1 MISSVFAPT
10 TTRVED
16 VGGKAAS
23 LFRLHALG
31 CDVPP
36 FFVLTTAATRNGAL
50 TDGMRDAVLQAW
62 NELGGDRYSYAV
74 RSSGAAEDSSGH
86 SFAGVFE
93 TILGV
98 RGAEGVLDAIGKCLA
113 SHRSA
118 AADNYR
124 SSRSVERDDAMAVVI
139 QRMVDATWSGV
150 CFTADPASQ
159 SLTRMT
165 VNAVR
170 GIGENLVSGLVNPE
184 EISADRET
192 GRIVARHTPPGQQP
206 FPDHMLA
213 AVISES
219 RKVADAFGFPQDLEW
234 AFDGDAL
241 RILQSRPITTIAGV
255 WFNRALEPWVDNP
268 QADPDSA
275 EKVWTRTYADEIWAP
290 PVSPLF
296 YDIQNLTGQIPL
308 QLSNYGDT
316 APGPP
321 DAFKYFRAA
330 PYLDIR
336 LLERLYIFYP
346 RVMRLPSLLYQ
357 LPPERREAAKNAP
370 WKWRGLLHRTW
381 RFEVSQGDRWG
392 FTRNHKFLKRS
403 WGPFLAATNPLAAV
417 NESAL
422 DDAALERH
430 LTEIWTLAGTIGLE
444 CGITV
449 FYYAQDLKLL
459 LTALLARWFGKGEEL
474 YATIS
479 AGLDDSHTVR
489 EADSIWQIAM
499 LLRCGGQAAV
509 ELART
514 SSWREFQAQADAA
527 TLQNVG
533 GAFELFLASHGHRGA
548 NYKDPIY
555 PRWGDEPELLW
566 QQVKA
571 FLSDDNPRP
580 MEINARSAAARI
592 ATQRDCLNGLSGMFA
607 PLKRSLLRK
616 LFRYNEIYM
625 GLRDNHRFY
634 YDRIWWLLRRV
645 YLEKGRRLHRRSL
658 LGQPEDVFFLVRKE
672 IAELDSG
679 TLGVGEAAS
688 RIGIRREEWLR
699 TLKEQPPKFLRRGYV
714 PDDEPASLGTTARKL
729 IGLAAS
735 AGQVTGRARV
745 IYNVTELERVGKG
758 DILVTRQTD
767 PSWTP
772 AFARLSGLVL
782 ETGGVLAHG
791 ASLCREF
798 NVPCVTVVER
808 ATRLIRDGDTIAVNG
823 GLGTVEIIESSD
835 ASAECAA

>member
-31 CDVPP
+31 AAVPP
-36 FFVLTTAATRNGAL
+36 FFVLTADAARGVSL
-50 TDGMRDAVLQAW
+50 PEGIRSAVRQAW
-62 NELGGDRYSYAV
+62 NDLGGDRYRYAV
-74 RSSGAAEDSSGH
+74 RSSGAAEDSAGH

-93 TILGV
+93 TILNV
-98 RGAEGVLDAIGKCLA
+98 RGIDAVYDAIEKCIA

-118 AADNYR
+118 VAERYR
-124 SSRSVERDDAMAVVI
+124 SHRSVEGDDGMAVVV
-139 QRMVDATWSGV
+139 QRMVQASWSGV
-150 CFTADPASQ
+150 CFTADPATQ
-159 SLTRMT
+159 SLSRMT
-165 VNAVR
+165 VNAVK
-170 GIGENLVSGLVNPE
+170 GLGEDLVSGLVNPE
-184 EISADRET
+184 EILLERST
-192 GRIVARHTPPGQQP
+192 GRVLFRRQPEGQDPFPGHMLQIVA
-206 FPDHMLA
+206 
-213 AVISES
+213 SEC
-219 RKVADAFGFPQDLEW
+219 RKIADAFGFPQDLEW
-234 AFDGDAL
+234 AFDGENL
-241 RILQSRPITTIAGV
+241 QILQSRPITTLTAV
-255 WFNRALEPWVDNP
+255 WLNRPMEPWAGDP
-268 QADPDSA
+268 KADADSDT
-275 EKVWTRTYADEIWAP
+275 KVWTRTYADEIWAP

-296 YDIQNLTGQIPL
+296 YDVQNLTGQIPL
-308 QLSNYGDT
+308 QLGNYGDKE
-316 APGPP
+316 PGPP

-330 PYLDIR
+330 PYLDIE
-336 LLERLYIFYP
+336 LLERLYVFQP
-346 RVMRLPSLLYQ
+346 RAMRLQSLLYQ
-357 LPPERREAAKNAP
+357 LPPERREAMKRAP
-370 WKWRGLLHRTW
+370 WKWRGLVRRTW
-381 RFEVSQGDRWG
+381 IFEVLHGDRWG

-403 WGPFLAATNPLAAV
+403 WSPFMAATIPLAAV
-417 NESAL
+417 KESTL
-422 DDAALERH
+422 DDEELEKHLAA
-430 LTEIWTLAGTIGLE
+430 IWALAGTISLE

-474 YATIS
+474 YATVS
-479 AGLDDSHTVR
+479 AGLEESHTVR

-499 LLRCGGQAAV
+499 LIQYAGPAAV
-509 ELART
+509 ALAKA
-514 SSWREFQAQADAA
+514 SSWIDFQARGGAA
-527 TLQNVG
+527 ALHGVR
-533 GAFELFLASHGHRGA
+533 GAFETFLSTHGHRGA
-548 NYKDPIY
+548 SYKDLIH
-555 PRWGDEPELLW
+555 PRWGDDPELLW

-571 FLSDDNPRP
+571 FLDGESPRP
-580 MEINARSAAARI
+580 AESNSRSAAARV
-592 ATQRDCLNGLSGMFA
+592 ATQRQCLKELSGPLA
-607 PLKRSLLRK
+607 PFKRWLLRM

-645 YLEKGRRLHRRSL
+645 YLEKGRRLHGRGL
-658 LGQPEDVFFLVRKE
+658 LKEPNDVFFLVRKE
-672 IAELDSG
+672 IAELASG
-679 TLGVGEAAS
+679 TLSASEAGA
-688 RIGIRREEWLR
+688 RIAVRREDWLN

-714 PDDEPASLGTTARKL
+714 PDDEPVSAGSTAKRL

-735 AGQVTGRARV
+735 AGQVTGRARI
-745 IYNVTELERVGKG
+745 IYNVTELGRVGKG

-823 GLGTVEIIESSD
+823 GLGIVEIIESNDSG
-835 ASAECAA
+835 AERAA

>member
-31 CDVPP
+31 CAVPP
-36 FFVLTTAATRNGAL
+36 FFVLTTAATRGGVL
-50 TDGMRDAVLQAW
+50 TPEMRDAVLQAW
-62 NELGGDRYSYAV
+62 NALGGERYSYAV

-93 TILGV
+93 TILDV
-98 RGAEGVLDAIGKCLA
+98 RGIEAVFAAIDKCLA
-113 SHRSA
+113 SHRSTA
-118 AADNYR
+118 AQNYR
-124 SSRSVERDDAMAVVI
+124 SHRAVEHDDAMAVVV
-139 QRMVDATWSGV
+139 QRMVEASWSGV
-150 CFTADPASQ
+150 SFTADPASQ
-159 SLTRMT
+159 SLSRMAI
-165 VNAVR
+165 NAIKGV
-170 GIGENLVSGLVNPE
+170 GESLVSGLVNPE
-184 EISADRET
+184 EIVVDRRT
-192 GRIVARHTPPGQQP
+192 GKVVARQTPPGQEP
-206 FPDHMLA
+206 FSDRMLG
-213 AVISES
+213 AVVSES
-219 RKVADAFGFPQDLEW
+219 KRVADAFGFPQDLEW
-234 AFDGDAL
+234 AFDGQTL
-241 RILQSRPITTIAGV
+241 QILQSRPITTVAAV
-255 WFNRALEPWVDNP
+255 WFNRPLEPWADDP
-268 QADPDSA
+268 QADADSDS
-275 EKVWTRTYADEIWAP
+275 KIWTRTYADEIWAP

-296 YDIQNLTGQIPL
+296 YDVQNLTGQIPM
-308 QLSNYGDT
+308 QLGMYGDM

-330 PYLDIR
+330 PYLDIS
-336 LLERLYIFYP
+336 LLDRLYVFYP
-346 RVMRLPSLLYQ
+346 HMMRLPGLLYQ
-357 LPPERREAAKNAP
+357 LPPERREILKRAP
-370 WKWRGLLHRTW
+370 WKWHGLLRRTW
-381 RFEVSQGDRWG
+381 IFEVLHGPRRG

-417 NESAL
+417 DERAL
-422 DDAALERH
+422 DDRELETH
-430 LTEIWTLAGTIGLE
+430 LTAIWTLAGSIGFE

-474 YATIS
+474 YAAIS
-479 AGLDDSHTVR
+479 SGLEGSHTVR

-499 LLRCGGQAAV
+499 LLHYAGPAAIEQA
-509 ELART
+509 RR
-514 SSWREFQAQADAA
+514 SSWAEFQARADSAIVRS
-527 TLQNVG
+527 VG
-533 GAFELFLASHGHRGA
+533 DALEIFLAAHGHRGA
-548 NYKDPIY
+548 SYKDLIH
-555 PRWGDEPELLW
+555 PRWGDNPELLW
-566 QQVKA
+566 EQVKA
-571 FLSDDNPRP
+571 FLATESRRP
-580 MEINARSAAARI
+580 AETNARSAAARV
-592 ATQRDCLNGLSGMFA
+592 ATQAECMDGLGGFLA
-607 PLKRSLLRK
+607 PFKRRLLRT

-645 YLEKGRRLHRRSL
+645 YMEKGRRLHGNGL
-658 LGQPEDVFFLVRKE
+658 LGDPSDIFFLVRKE
-672 IAELDSG
+672 IAHLAEGKISAA
-679 TLGVGEAAS
+679 EAIQ
-688 RIGIRREEWLR
+688 RIAIRREDWLK

-714 PDDEPASLGTTARKL
+714 PEDEPASAGTTAKRL
-729 IGLAAS
+729 VGLAAS

-745 IYNVTELERVGKG
+745 IYDVSELGRVGKA

-808 ATRLIRDGDTIAVNG
+808 ATQLIRDGDMIAVNG
-823 GLGTVEIIESSD
+823 GLGIVEILESNDTDS
-835 ASAECAA
+835 EYAA

>member
-1 MISSVFAPT
+1 MISSVLAPT
-10 TTRVED
+10 TTLVED

-36 FFVLTTAATRNGAL
+36 FFVLTTAATRERVLSEKMKG
-50 TDGMRDAVLQAW
+50 AVLQAW
-62 NELGGDRYSYAV
+62 NELGGDRYNYAV

-86 SFAGVFE
+86 SFAGVFD
-93 TILGV
+93 TILDV
-98 RGAEGVLDAIGKCLA
+98 RGSAGVVDAIEKCIA
-113 SHRSA
+113 SHHSI

-124 SSRSVERDDAMAVVI
+124 HSRAVEGDDGMAVVV
-139 QRMVDATWSGV
+139 QRMVQASWSGV

-159 SLTRMT
+159 SLSRMT

-170 GIGENLVSGLVNPE
+170 GIGESLVSGLVNPE
-184 EISADRET
+184 EISVDYDS
-192 GRIVARHTPPGQQP
+192 GSVVARHTPPGQQQ
-206 FPDHMLA
+206 FPDSMLD

-219 RKVADAFGFPQDLEW
+219 RKVAEAFGFPQDIEW
-234 AFDGDAL
+234 AFDGDVL

-255 WFNRALEPWVDNP
+255 WFNRPLEPWVGNP
-268 QADPDSA
+268 AANADSV
-275 EKVWTRTYADEIWAP
+275 EKIWTRTYADEIWAP

-296 YDIQNLTGQIPL
+296 YDVQNLTGQIPL

-316 APGPP
+316 AGGPP

-330 PYLDIR
+330 PYLDIQ
-336 LLERLYIFYP
+336 LLERLYAFYP
-346 RVMRLPSLLYQ
+346 RLMRLPSLLYQ
-357 LPPERREAAKNAP
+357 LPPERREAAKSAP
-370 WKWRGLLHRTW
+370 WKWSGLLHRTW
-381 RFEVSQGDRWG
+381 RFEFSRGERWG

-403 WGPFLAATNPLAAV
+403 WAPFLAATNPLAAV
-417 NESAL
+417 DETAL
-422 DDAALERH
+422 DDERLERH
-430 LTEIWTLAGTIGLE
+430 LAEIWKLAGTIGLE

-474 YATIS
+474 YATVS
-479 AGLDDSHTVR
+479 AGLEDSHTVR
-489 EADSIWQIAM
+489 EADNIWQIAM
-499 LLRCGGQAAV
+499 ALRHAGPAMVDLAA
-509 ELART
+509 A
-514 SSWREFQAQADAA
+514 SSWNEFREKADVSAAKSVGDLFQS
-527 TLQNVG
+527 
-533 GAFELFLASHGHRGA
+533 FLSKHGHRGA
-548 NYKDPIY
+548 SYKDLIY
-555 PRWGDEPELLW
+555 PRWGDDPELLW

-571 FLSDDNPRP
+571 FLASDSPRP
-580 MEINARSAAARI
+580 TDINARSAATRI
-592 ATQRDCLNGLSGMFA
+592 ATQRELLGSLGGMLA
-607 PLKRSLLRK
+607 PHKRWLLRT

-645 YLEKGRRLHRRSL
+645 YLEKGRRLYGRGL
-658 LGQPEDVFFLVRKE
+658 LSQPDDVFFLVRKE
-672 IAELDSG
+672 ISGLSSG
-679 TLGVGEAAS
+679 TLTIAEIAS
-688 RIGIRREEWLR
+688 RIGVRREEWLR
-699 TLKEQPPKFLRRGYV
+699 TLKEQPPKFLRNGYV
-714 PDDEPASLGTTARKL
+714 PDDEPVSAGTTARRL

-745 IYNVTELERVGKG
+745 IYNVTELGRVGKG

-808 ATRLIRDGDTIAVNG
+808 ATRLIRDGDTISVNG
-823 GLGTVEIIESSD
+823 GLGTVEIIESND
-835 ASAECAA
+835 TSAECAA